1 MKIVDEIIE
10 MQKKSNGT
18 VILIKSG
25 VFYLAYG
32 KDAIFLE
39 EQIGLKCT
47 CMKNGMCKVGFPVTS
62 KEKFAE
68 KMKKKDIPFKM
79 YESGKDGELK
89 IITQEDGKN
98 KNTKTEMNK
107 ECSKCSIKSEKEAK
121 KKKTENKSDNY
132 LAKTKKFCIY
142 TIDRCLRLPKRWDD
156 ALLKGLYIPAQKML
170 GIAARANALYVEP
183 KKQEKS
189 ECIEALEK
197 RIKYLNEALEYNVVF
212 KTNFDVLVNFLDL
225 NEKQS
230 AHIKEKINQLIKEE
244 MEKINKEHK
253 DSGEAIKIDVKVVRK
268 ADEMNYIA
276 LNGKENINLKLK
288 QTQLDQWLK
297 IETDA
302 EEEIK
307 QRIQKDRILVKK
319 LKG

>member
-18 VILIKSG
+18 VTLIKSG

-98 KNTKTEMNK
+98 KNIKTEMNK
-107 ECSKCSIKSEKEAK
+107 ECSKCSIKSGKEAK
-121 KKKTENKSDNY
+121 KIE
-132 LAKTKKFCIY
+132 
-142 TIDRCLRLPKRWDD
+142 
-156 ALLKGLYIPAQKML
+156 KG
-170 GIAARANALYVEP
+170 
-183 KKQEKS
+183 
-189 ECIEALEK
+189 
-197 RIKYLNEALEYNVVF
+197 
-212 KTNFDVLVNFLDL
+212 
-225 NEKQS
+225 
-230 AHIKEKINQLIKEE
+230 
-244 MEKINKEHK
+244 
-253 DSGEAIKIDVKVVRK
+253 
-268 ADEMNYIA
+268 
-276 LNGKENINLKLK
+276 
-288 QTQLDQWLK
+288 
-297 IETDA
+297 
-302 EEEIK
+302 
-307 QRIQKDRILVKK
+307 
-319 LKG
+319 